1 MVYISSSQA
10 DNGDSLLSEIELVDN
25 NMSLILKDDQLK
37 IKIDGEWNGSM
48 QSLVGSLYEL
58 VKMQE
63 VECDKLTSKGS

>member
-10 DNGDSLLSEIELVDN
+10 DNGDSLLSEIELQDN
-25 NMSLILKDDQLK
+25 NMSLTLKDDQLK

-48 QSLVGSLYEL
+48 QDLIGSLYEL

-63 VECDKLTSKGS
+63 VQCDQLTSQGS

>member
-10 DNGDSLLSEIELVDN
+10 DNGDSLLSEIELQDN
-25 NMSLILKDDQLK
+25 NMSLTLKDDQLK

-48 QSLVGSLYEL
+48 QDLIGSLYEL

-63 VECDKLTSKGS
+63 VECDQLAS

>member
-10 DNGDSLLSEIELVDN
+10 DNGDSLLSEIELQDN
-25 NMSLILKDDQLK
+25 NMSLTLKDDQLK

-48 QSLVGSLYEL
+48 QDLIGSLYEL

-63 VECDKLTSKGS
+63 VQCDQLTS

>member
-1 MVYISSSQA
+1 
-10 DNGDSLLSEIELVDN
+10 
-25 NMSLILKDDQLK
+25 MSLILKDDQLK